1 MLQYWEQVLLFGQI
15 NNNNLNKL
23 IPVDMANFPAVL
35 NHILGVVFII
45 IVFALAY
52 AYLKPHQLHK
62 RRLVSTLLLKISYL
76 FYLLVL
82 LIVIYLSAL
91 VKGGLETVFFGIEFF
106 AFLVVLFV
114 PTIGIF
120 ARKLGQ
126 FSKKREGY
134 NYFFTIVN
142 ILSIVAI
149 LVMYF
154 I

>member
-1 MLQYWEQVLLFGQI
+1 MPNFGDI
-15 NNNNLNKL
+15 
-23 IPVDMANFPAVL
+23 L
-35 NHILGVVFII
+35 NHILGAVFIV
-45 IVFALAY
+45 IVFSLAY

-62 RRLVSTLLLKISYL
+62 HRMVSTLLLKVSYL
-76 FYLLVL
+76 VYLLVL
-82 LIVIYLSAL
+82 LFVVYFSAL
-91 VKGGLETVFFGIEFF
+91 VKGGLETVFYGIEFF
-106 AFLVVLFV
+106 AFLIVLFV

-134 NYFFTIVN
+134 NYFFTVVN
-142 ILSIVAI
+142 GIAILAV

>member
-1 MLQYWEQVLLFGQI
+1 MMLNFVQT
-15 NNNNLNKL
+15 
-23 IPVDMANFPAVL
+23 DMANFGEIL
-35 NHILGVVFII
+35 NHILGVIFII

-76 FYLLVL
+76 LYLIIL
-82 LIVIYLSAL
+82 LIIIYLSAL
-91 VKGGLETVFFGIEFF
+91 VREGLEEVFYGIEFF

-134 NYFFTIVN
+134 NYFFSIVN
-142 ILSIVAI
+142 LLSIVAI
-149 LVMYF
+149 LLMFF

>member
-1 MLQYWEQVLLFGQI
+1 
-15 NNNNLNKL
+15 
-23 IPVDMANFPAVL
+23 MANFNEIL
-35 NHILGVVFII
+35 NHILGVVFIV

-62 RRLVSTLLLKISYL
+62 RRLVSTLLLKGSYL
-76 FYLLVL
+76 LYLLIL
-82 LIVIYLSAL
+82 LIIIYMSAL
-91 VKGGLETVFFGIEFF
+91 VNGGLEKVFFGIEFF
-106 AFLVVLFV
+106 AFLLVLFV

-126 FSKKREGY
+126 FAKKREGY
-134 NYFFTIVN
+134 NYFFSIVN
-142 ILSIVAI
+142 VLSIVAL

>member
-1 MLQYWEQVLLFGQI
+1 M
-15 NNNNLNKL
+15 
-23 IPVDMANFPAVL
+23 PNFNTIL
-35 NHILGVVFII
+35 THILGIIFII

-52 AYLKPHQLHK
+52 AYLKPHQFHK
-62 RRLVSTLLLKISYL
+62 RRMVSTLLLKLSYL
-76 FYLLVL
+76 LYLLVL
-82 LIVIYLSAL
+82 LIIVYLSAI
-91 VKGGLETVFFGIEFF
+91 VKGGLEEVFYGVEFF

-120 ARKLGQ
+120 ARKMAQ

-134 NYFFTIVN
+134 NYFFTVVN
-142 ILSIVAI
+142 VLSIVAI

>member
-1 MLQYWEQVLLFGQI
+1 
-15 NNNNLNKL
+15 
-23 IPVDMANFPAVL
+23 MANFNAIL
-35 NHILGVVFII
+35 NHILGIVFII
-45 IVFALAY
+45 IVFSLAY

-62 RRLVSTLLLKISYL
+62 RRLVSTLLLKGSYL
-76 FYLLVL
+76 LYLLIL
-82 LIVIYLSAL
+82 LIVVYLSAL
-91 VKGGLETVFFGIEFF
+91 VDGGLEKVFVGVEFF

-134 NYFFTIVN
+134 NYFFTAVN
-142 ILSIVAI
+142 LLSIISI

>member
-1 MLQYWEQVLLFGQI
+1 MTDRL
-15 NNNNLNKL
+15 K
-23 IPVDMANFPAVL
+23 PADMANFPTVL

-52 AYLKPHQLHK
+52 AYLKPHLLHK
-62 RRLVSTLLLKISYL
+62 RRMVSTLLLKISYL
-76 FYLLVL
+76 LYLLVL
-82 LIVIYLSAL
+82 LVIIYLS
-91 VKGGLETVFFGIEFF
+91 VFIKGGLETVFYGIEFF

-134 NYFFTIVN
+134 NYFFTVVN

>member
-1 MLQYWEQVLLFGQI
+1 M
-15 NNNNLNKL
+15 
-23 IPVDMANFPAVL
+23 PNFSDIL
-35 NHILGVVFII
+35 NHILGAVFII

-52 AYLKPHQLHK
+52 AYLKPHLLHK
-62 RRLVSTLLLKISYL
+62 RRMVSTLMLKVSYL
-76 FYLLVL
+76 LYLLIL

-91 VKGGLETVFFGIEFF
+91 VKGGLETVFMGIEFF
-106 AFLVVLFV
+106 AFLIVLFV

-126 FSKKREGY
+126 FSKKRDGY
-134 NYFFTIVN
+134 NYFFTVVN
-142 ILSIVAI
+142 ILSIIAI

>member
-1 MLQYWEQVLLFGQI
+1 
-15 NNNNLNKL
+15 
-23 IPVDMANFPAVL
+23 MANFGEIF

-62 RRLVSTLLLKISYL
+62 RRLVSTLFLKISYL
-76 FYLLVL
+76 TYLLIL
-82 LIVIYLSAL
+82 LVIIYFSAL
-91 VKGGLETVFFGIEFF
+91 VKGGLEEVFFGIEFF

-134 NYFFTIVN
+134 NYFFSIVN
-142 ILSIVAI
+142 VVSIIA
-149 LVMYF
+149 LVLMFF

>member
-1 MLQYWEQVLLFGQI
+1 MIY
-15 NNNNLNKL
+15 KL
-23 IPVDMANFPAVL
+23 KPVDMANFPAVL
-35 NHILGVVFII
+35 NHILGIVFII

-62 RRLVSTLLLKISYL
+62 RRLVSTLFLKISYL
-76 FYLLVL
+76 IYLLVL
-82 LIVIYLSAL
+82 LIIIYLSAL
-91 VKGGLETVFFGIEFF
+91 VRGGLEQVFYGIEFF
-106 AFLVVLFV
+106 AFLIVLFV

-149 LVMYF
+149 LIMFF

>member
-1 MLQYWEQVLLFGQI
+1 MTYKI
-15 NNNNLNKL
+15 
-23 IPVDMANFPAVL
+23 ISVDIANFGEIL
-35 NHILGVVFII
+35 NHILGVIFII
-45 IVFALAY
+45 IVFSMAY

-62 RRLVSTLLLKISYL
+62 HRMVSTLLLKFSYL
-76 FYLLVL
+76 LYLLIL
-82 LIVIYLSAL
+82 LIIIYLSAL
-91 VKGGLETVFFGIEFF
+91 VRGGLEDVFYGIEFF

-142 ILSIVAI
+142 VLSIVAI
-149 LVMYF
+149 LIMFF

>member
-1 MLQYWEQVLLFGQI
+1 
-15 NNNNLNKL
+15 
-23 IPVDMANFPAVL
+23 MANFNEIL
-35 NHILGVVFII
+35 NHILGVVFIV

-62 RRLVSTLLLKISYL
+62 RRLLSTLLLKGSYL
-76 FYLLVL
+76 LYLLIL
-82 LIVIYLSAL
+82 LIIIYMSAL
-91 VKGGLETVFFGIEFF
+91 VNGGLEKVFFGIEFF
-106 AFLVVLFV
+106 AFLLVLFV

-126 FSKKREGY
+126 FAKKREGY
-134 NYFFTIVN
+134 NYFFSIVN
-142 ILSIVAI
+142 GISILAL

>member
-1 MLQYWEQVLLFGQI
+1 MIY
-15 NNNNLNKL
+15 KL

-35 NHILGVVFII
+35 NHILGIVFII

-62 RRLVSTLLLKISYL
+62 RRLISTLFLKISYL
-76 FYLLVL
+76 IYLLVL
-82 LIVIYLSAL
+82 LVIIYLSAL
-91 VKGGLETVFFGIEFF
+91 VRGGLEQVFYGIEFF
-106 AFLVVLFV
+106 AFLIVLFV

-149 LVMYF
+149 LIMFF

>member
-1 MLQYWEQVLLFGQI
+1 
-15 NNNNLNKL
+15 
-23 IPVDMANFPAVL
+23 MANFPAVL
-35 NHILGVVFII
+35 NHILGAVFIV

-62 RRLVSTLLLKISYL
+62 RRLVSTLMLKISYL

-82 LIVIYLSAL
+82 LIVIYLATL
-91 VKGGLETVFFGIEFF
+91 VKEGLETVFFGIEFF

-142 ILSIVAI
+142 ILSVIAI
-149 LVMYF
+149 LIMYF